1 MRAER
6 EELVR
11 MILPR
16 FSRLNNKPRC
26 LHYAPSLEDFK
37 QIHPEYLFCSNCV
50 AVSNDFTLSTNANM
64 NLNSDNYKCQGNHT
78 DFSSPSTLLSTWW
91 SSKMLRGNYGMVKKK
106 KAKIASP
113 STSTAPATTT
123 APPPSH
129 PPPMFGPPT
138 PPPLP
143 PPTPGI
149 PDNEYEF
156 LKQLLIDYSSIGS
169 ALHQQTLQLQQQS
182 QDQLEIISDQQQQI
196 LQADNTIQERDAQ
209 LRSLTIESNR
219 QSLAHNKKIK
229 HIVDE
234 SLKKNFYL
242 SPQDLTTRAV
252 NSFAPPNQFDASKCY
267 VRRDSSKKVA
277 RRCKLYVENVLLKEQ
292 SLFDNHLRISTV
304 NAVCKILREDKFTAF
319 NFLYTMDAHGHV
331 LSLKAISV
339 IRKMQELD
347 KFSRNCIFVSA
358 SSISRC
364 ARVIEQYGKSIVNYE
379 ITNVSEELGSG
390 ERLEFNVKQALPLIL
405 KSTKLDILSQSGKAV
420 LSGSMDGVAIWKGY
434 DLIIYGVKNNS
445 DLGCTPFT
453 KKPNLSVVDGKIH
466 SCVQSPENCF
476 VLKVVQGSENKA
488 MVEQEFIPCI
498 RQLKEENALHLKYNK
513 LLAKKKVLE
522 DIETEFGALS
532 EDEQN
537 KLSIIM
543 DKLASTYSFFLGEGF
558 PPLWF
563 LLNADMSG
571 KFYILFV
578 LHC

>member
-1 MRAER
+1 
-6 EELVR
+6 
-11 MILPR
+11 
-16 FSRLNNKPRC
+16 
-26 LHYAPSLEDFK
+26 
-37 QIHPEYLFCSNCV
+37 
-50 AVSNDFTLSTNANM
+50 
-64 NLNSDNYKCQGNHT
+64 
-78 DFSSPSTLLSTWW
+78 
-91 SSKMLRGNYGMVKKK
+91 
-106 KAKIASP
+106 
-113 STSTAPATTT
+113 
-123 APPPSH
+123 
-129 PPPMFGPPT
+129 
-138 PPPLP
+138 
-143 PPTPGI
+143 
-149 PDNEYEF
+149 
-156 LKQLLIDYSSIGS
+156 
-169 ALHQQTLQLQQQS
+169 
-182 QDQLEIISDQQQQI
+182 
-196 LQADNTIQERDAQ
+196 
-209 LRSLTIESNR
+209 
-219 QSLAHNKKIK
+219 
-229 HIVDE
+229 
-234 SLKKNFYL
+234 
-242 SPQDLTTRAV
+242 
-252 NSFAPPNQFDASKCY
+252 
-267 VRRDSSKKVA
+267 
-277 RRCKLYVENVLLKEQ
+277 
-292 SLFDNHLRISTV
+292 
-304 NAVCKILREDKFTAF
+304 
-319 NFLYTMDAHGHV
+319 
-331 LSLKAISV
+331 
-339 IRKMQELD
+339 MQELD

-522 DIETEFGALS
+522 DIETEFGALT

-571 KFYILFV
+571 KFLLCLFCIV
-578 LHC
+578 Y